1 MEQGTILQGRTITT
15 QDIQFIRQ
23 LIAAHPD
30 WHRTR
35 LSQELCRQWD
45 WTNAKGAVKDMA
57 ARAVLRKLDSRGL
70 ISLPA
75 PVRSA
80 NNALRHRNAAAMV
93 LDQTAIT
100 GKLAELTPVRVLPV
114 ANDPQAQLFRAL
126 MQSHHYLGYSGPV
139 GQNLRYLAWDRHH
152 RPLGGLL
159 FGAAAWRLACRD
171 RFIGWDD
178 TTRAQGLARIAN
190 NMRFLILPW
199 VRVPHLASHLLG
211 QVSRR
216 LCADW
221 QQQYG
226 HPIAL
231 LETFVDSSRFRGTC
245 YRAANWLQVG
255 ETTGR
260 SRNDRP
266 GRPRVPVKAVWL
278 YPLQQPFRAH
288 LGLGASER

>member
-15 QDIQFIRQ
+15 HDIQLIRQ
-23 LIAAHPD
+23 LIADHPD

-35 LSQELCRQWD
+35 LSQELCREWD

-57 ARAVLRKLDSRGL
+57 ARALLRKLDSRGL
-70 ISLPA
+70 IALPP
-75 PVRSA
+75 PVRSS
-80 NNALRHRNAAAMV
+80 NNSFRHRNTAAIV
-93 LDQTAIT
+93 LDQTPIRA
-100 GKLAELTPVRVLPV
+100 KLAELTPVRVLPL
-114 ANDPQAQLFRAL
+114 ANDTQAQLFRGL

-139 GQNLRYLAWDRHH
+139 GQNLRYLVWDRHD
-152 RPLGGLL
+152 RVLGGLL

-178 TTRAQGLARIAN
+178 PTRAQGLARIAN

-216 LCADW
+216 LSADW
-221 QQQYG
+221 QHRYG

-245 YRAANWLQVG
+245 YRAANWIQVG

-266 GRPRVPVKAVWL
+266 GCPRVPVKAVWL
-278 YPLQQPFRAH
+278 YPLQQAFRRH
-288 LGLGASER
+288 LAVAEMAR